1 MLAARLFGLEQ
12 DVIEAHCTPLEIG
25 MFRFLSR
32 WFVSLIACTYLSMT
46 YFFYLLSESI
56 FIAPILGCVITF
68 VFFSIFRFSLISI
81 SIPLHEEFTW
91 KRMFSNSGNIL
102 RMCIITFFLTA
113 IAFPLAALFFSSNID
128 TEIEK
133 YKEETLI
140 KYQVNRE
147 VSIKQSTRFID
158 LDIQNKK
165 NEIQTL
171 KNEFDKKDTLENNRG
186 VIQFKIDKI
195 EEKIK
200 DLNNKKLDVTKTK
213 QKEINQQIEE
223 FQSTLTNAKLPIIR
237 CVKVLKFD
245 KAKYFVIIFILF
257 FLAII
262 PFYIKQL
269 SAPTSNYAKNYIE
282 KIKSNVVNE
291 FAIASDKRKEYL
303 KAKFG
308 YDKEE
313 VVLYEDVPFNVKPLP
328 VKAENVVGF
337 DLFTHFLEENKNKV

>member
-12 DVIEAHCTPLEIG
+12 DVIDAHCTPSEIG
-25 MFRFLSR
+25 KFRFISR

-113 IAFPLAALFFSSNID
+113 IAFPLAALFFSSSID
-128 TEIEK
+128 SEIEQ

-140 KYQVNRE
+140 KYQGKRQA
-147 VSIKQSTRFID
+147 SIQQTTRFID
-158 LDIQNKK
+158 ADIQNKR
-165 NEIQTL
+165 NEIQLL
-171 KNEFDKKDTLENNRG
+171 KNELQDTIENNSG

-195 EEKIK
+195 EEKID
-200 DLNNKKLDVTKTK
+200 DLNNKKVDVTKTK
-213 QKEINQQIEE
+213 QIEINQQIEE
-223 FQSTLTNAKLPIIR
+223 FQSTLTNANLPIIR
-237 CVKVLKFD
+237 CVKVLKLG
-245 KAKYFVIIFILF
+245 KAKFLVLLFILF
-257 FLAII
+257 YLAMI

-282 KIKSNVVNE
+282 KIKSHVVNE
-291 FAIASDKRKEYL
+291 FAISSQKRKEYL
-303 KAKFG
+303 KSKFG

-313 VVLYEDVPFNVKPLP
+313 VILYEDIPFNVKPVP
-328 VKAENVVGF
+328 AKAAKIEGVELFAHFHKEN
-337 DLFTHFLEENKNKV
+337 DTNS